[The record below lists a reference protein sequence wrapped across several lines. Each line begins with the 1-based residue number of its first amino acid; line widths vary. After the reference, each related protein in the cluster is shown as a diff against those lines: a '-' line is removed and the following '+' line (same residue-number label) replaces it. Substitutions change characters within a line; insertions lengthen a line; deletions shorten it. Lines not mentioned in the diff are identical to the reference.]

1 MHLYEW
7 QYDILTSHTLHQE
20 VTEQLCILK
29 TLYRVWNKDMLQ
41 FFMIIFFCR
50 SSSSSSGDNLTD
62 DSGIHSKSTC
72 KDSPQLVTKQE
83 KPMKIERVSLGKKKL
98 DIGYKNH

>member
-1 MHLYEW
+1 
-7 QYDILTSHTLHQE
+7 
-20 VTEQLCILK
+20 
-29 TLYRVWNKDMLQ
+29 MLQ

-83 KPMKIERVSLGKKKL
+83 KPMKIERVSLGKKELVIFYTGNLTK
-98 DIGYKNH
+98 KNDFWGFFHE